1 MPPTPA
7 MAKARVGPVDVWE
20 LSRQRGCVVGE
31 LALAD
36 APRLCVQLTDAD
48 GALRFRLSG
57 LRDRLGRPA
66 ATLEVQGAV
75 RVRCDRCGG
84 PVELPI
90 REHAQFHFVS
100 EERELGSLPIDESD
114 EEALVGS
121 PRFDLASLVE
131 DQAILAL
138 PISPRHEHC
147 AAPEALE
154 ARRPAERPTHR
165 PFASLADL
173 KKPRH

>member
-1 MPPTPA
+1 MPPAPA
-7 MAKARVGPVDVWE
+7 MAKERVGPVDVWE
-20 LSRQRGCVVGE
+20 LSRQRGSVAGE

-36 APRLCVQLTDAD
+36 APRLRSQLADAD
-48 GALRFRLSG
+48 GALRFQFSG

-66 ATLEVQGAV
+66 ATLEVQGTV
-75 RVRCDRCGG
+75 RARCDRCSG

-90 REHAQFHFVS
+90 RELAQFHFVS

-114 EEALVGS
+114 EEALLGS
-121 PRFDLASLVE
+121 HRFDLASLVE

-147 AAPEALE
+147 AAPEALDE
-154 ARRPAERPTHR
+154 RPLAERPAHR

-173 KKPRH
+173 KKPRQ